1 MNALPPQ
8 SATTS
13 VNPKIPSAVTE
24 AIDNTT
30 EGVSSAA
37 SNVSDS
43 IANAS
48 TYVEDTVSSFGDAD
62 VVGTSTDF
70 LNSNTLVAKF
80 C

>member
-1 MNALPPQ
+1 MNALQPEP
-8 SATTS
+8 ATS
-13 VNPKIPSAVTE
+13 FNSKVPVAV
-24 AIDNTT
+24 AKVIDNTS

-48 TYVEDTVSSFGDAD
+48 TYMEDSVSSFGDAD
-62 VVGTSTDF
+62 VVGSSTDF